1 MKKIISLLM
10 LLSSFLYIHAQ
21 HIDSTEMKNRTSA
34 TQDYIIDYAV
44 NSENQN
50 QEEDIFVVCEESPIF
65 KNGDMVGLMKMIDK
79 NLSYPDYEKEAEI
92 TGKVLIRF
100 VIEKDGSVSN
110 IEVLKKVS
118 PGIDKEAKRLVSLTS
133 GMWIAGK
140 VYNKPVRSY
149 FNIPVNFILK

>member
-1 MKKIISLLM
+1 MKKIISLFM
-10 LLSSFLYIHAQ
+10 LLYSFIYIHAQ

-34 TQDYIIDYAV
+34 TQDYIIDVAV

-50 QEEDIFVVCEESPIF
+50 QEEDIFVLCEESPVF
-65 KNGDMVGLMKMIDK
+65 KDGDITGLMKMINK
-79 NLSYPDYEKEAEI
+79 NLTYPAYEKEAEI

-149 FNIPVNFILK
+149 FNIPVNFSLN